1 MNTMNPTYKE
11 RKHCVI
17 CNCQEFDVVF
27 SDNFTSSLSLSFTNE
42 PTTPIFMPFNV
53 LLCTKCSTAQT
64 KYLGDLSIV
73 YDKNHNDTYGSLK
86 SGMMVQF
93 ANFINENEKIEGILE
108 VGACNDALANCIQK
122 DKLYNYFIVEPNFT
136 GNPSNIT
143 IIKNYAEEIDFRDVP
158 INTIVMSHLFEHLY
172 EPLDIL
178 SKIENSKNIKNIY
191 LNHPDFEHNVRNNT
205 YVVLNS
211 EHTFYI
217 EHNVLI
223 ALFQKFGFVLRNR
236 VDYQNHSLF
245 LQFEREE
252 TESPSLSLIN
262 MNVRADM
269 KSFFG
274 TMTSIIR
281 TLHEKIKKNPLKD
294 YYMWPASA
302 HSISLFA
309 CGFDTSLLKGLL
321 DNSPNKI
328 GKYLHTYNLYCS
340 SFSKILEEGSPT
352 ICIIITGAGQYIKEI
367 QTTHSS
373 IEFCDIRSL
382 T

>member
-1 MNTMNPTYKE
+1 MNTMNSVYTE
-11 RKHCVI
+11 RKQCVI

-42 PTTPIFMPFNV
+42 PTTPVFMPFNV
-53 LLCTKCSTAQT
+53 LLCKQCSTAQT
-64 KYLGDLSIV
+64 KYLGDLSLV

-86 SGMMVQF
+86 SIMMDQF
-93 ANFINENEKIEGILE
+93 ANFITDNPKIEGILE
-108 VGACNDALANCIQK
+108 LGACNEDLASCVQK

-136 GNPSNIT
+136 GNPTNIT
-143 IIKNYAEEIDFRDVP
+143 VLKQYAEDVDFKDVP

-172 EPLDIL
+172 QPVDVLAKL
-178 SKIENSKNIKNIY
+178 QHSSNIKYVY

-211 EHTFYI
+211 EHTFYV
-217 EHNVLI
+217 EHDVLI
-223 ALFQKFGFVLRNR
+223 ALFQKFGFFLRKR
-236 VDYQNHSLF
+236 HDYQQHSLF
-245 LQFEREE
+245 LEFERKD
-252 TESPSLSLIN
+252 SLDSTQSLMN
-262 MNVRADM
+262 LNVRNDM
-269 KSFFG
+269 KIFFG
-274 TMTSIIR
+274 TMTSIV
-281 TLHEKIKKNPLKD
+281 TKLHEKIKTNPQKD

-309 CGFDTSLLKGLL
+309 CGFDVSLLKGLL

-328 GKYLHTYNLYCS
+328 GKYLHSYNLYCS
-340 SFSKILEEGSPT
+340 SFSKMLEDSNPN

-367 QTTHSS
+367 QTTHPC